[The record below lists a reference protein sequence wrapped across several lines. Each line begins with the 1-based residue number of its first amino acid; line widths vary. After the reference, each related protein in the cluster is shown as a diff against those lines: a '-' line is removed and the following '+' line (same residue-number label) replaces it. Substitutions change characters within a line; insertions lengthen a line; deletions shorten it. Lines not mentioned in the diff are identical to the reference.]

1 MSETASLAVTPSAQK
16 LRLLS
21 LQSGS
26 ISLPTLPVSLLLFH
40 QPCIKSCFEP
50 STGCEGNGKIPVRV
64 CYLVAGYGK
73 LSAKATAELICQW
86 GAVVLQEDLILH
98 RAHLHSLQTSQ
109 GISDPLNELLSEF
122 DQANYFL
129 LEPSSPLSWGE
140 GGKSHRKKHSQ
151 PCPGPY
157 PQHIF
162 HAEKELT
169 SMWSNDYLVT
179 IQ

>member
-16 LRLLS
+16 PRLLS

-26 ISLPTLPVSLLLFH
+26 ISLPTFPVSLLLFH
-40 QPCIKSCFEP
+40 QPYMKNCFEP
-50 STGCEGNGKIPVRV
+50 STGCEGKKRLPVRV

-73 LSAKATAELICQW
+73 LSAEATAELICQW
-86 GAVVLQEDLILH
+86 GAVVLQEGLTLH

-109 GISDPLNELLSEF
+109 GISDPLYELLLSEF

-140 GGKSHRKKHSQ
+140 GGKSHRRKHSQ
-151 PCPGPY
+151 PP
-157 PQHIF
+157 
-162 HAEKELT
+162 
-169 SMWSNDYLVT
+169 WSLPTAYFSCWKGAHFYV
-179 IQ
+179 I

>member
-21 LQSGS
+21 LQSGI
-26 ISLPTLPVSLLLFH
+26 ISLPTIPVSLLLFH

-73 LSAKATAELICQW
+73 LSAEATAELICQW
-86 GAVVLQEDLILH
+86 GAVVLQEGLTLH

-140 GGKSHRKKHSQ
+140 GGKSHRKKHRS
-151 PCPGPY
+151 
-157 PQHIF
+157 
-162 HAEKELT
+162 E
-169 SMWSNDYLVT
+169 
-179 IQ
+179 